1 MRKLLLY
8 ISGLIFFAAAA
19 GHGVRLAQGWDII
32 VAGRIVSM
40 DVSLWAAV
48 SLGGLAV
55 LCLFNARRA

>member
-8 ISGLIFFAAAA
+8 ISGLIFIAAAV

-40 DVSLWAAV
+40 DVSMWSAAG
-48 SLGGLAV
+48 LGVLSI
-55 LCLFNARRA
+55 LCLFSARRA